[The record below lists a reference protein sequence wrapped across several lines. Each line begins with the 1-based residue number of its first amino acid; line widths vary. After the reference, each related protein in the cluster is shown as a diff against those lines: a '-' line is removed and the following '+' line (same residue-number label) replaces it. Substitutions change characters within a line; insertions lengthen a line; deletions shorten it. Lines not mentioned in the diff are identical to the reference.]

1 MKISVTCWPERV
13 NLCSTVI
20 CRLHRGGRIEQ
31 QALTL
36 TIVLHFKVLKR
47 YCCNNFQG
55 LALRALIMFYGKIKS
70 AYGQNIEGH
79 NLERHKTR
87 TRYII

>member
-1 MKISVTCWPERV
+1 M
-13 NLCSTVI
+13 I

-31 QALTL
+31 HALTL

-70 AYGQNIEGH
+70 AYRQNIEGH
-79 NLERHKTR
+79 NLERHWLERLLIERNKLESE
-87 TRYII
+87 II